1 MKLDDDQ
8 RDERVKEFEV
18 EEVGIESDKGRRIV
32 ADENELEVEIVVEEK
47 LEKELEGAKEE
58 VKDLKQ
64 MLRHL
69 DKEEEKKKERELTDA
84 ENGNQAEKENKI
96 EQKKEIE
103 KVKETEEQKEI
114 ETEKKIEHQKE
125 FDKEMEIERE
135 KEIEKEKEI
144 EREKEI
150 ETEKEIEREKEIVT
164 EKEIEEQKEKIA
176 ESEVSEAHMSN
187 NDDDDLAE
195 LPNEKERLEIGDS
208 KDQVVGPVRGDE
220 LVPEDAEMM
229 QQMMGDQ
236 IANDVKEDNGDFKV
250 IDEQQFLDGPEP
262 DSTGVESG
270 NVSTSLDK
278 KERDEGQ
285 DFLYDNDVSGEGK
298 DESEDSADGDDN
310 YFVEATPEIASH
322 DGTGGQAFVE
332 IEPDKEEEQAV
343 QGPML

>member
-103 KVKETEEQKEI
+103 NVKETEEQKEI

-125 FDKEMEIERE
+125 FDKEMG
-135 KEIEKEKEI
+135 I

-150 ETEKEIEREKEIVT
+150 ETEKEIEREKEIGT

>member
-1 MKLDDDQ
+1 M
-8 RDERVKEFEV
+8 
-18 EEVGIESDKGRRIV
+18 

-150 ETEKEIEREKEIVT
+150 ETEKEIE
-164 EKEIEEQKEKIA
+164 IEEQTEKIA

>member
-103 KVKETEEQKEI
+103 NVKETEEQKEI

-135 KEIEKEKEI
+135 KEIE
-144 EREKEI
+144 
-150 ETEKEIEREKEIVT
+150 TEKEIEREKEIGT

>member
-103 KVKETEEQKEI
+103 NVNETEEQKEI

-150 ETEKEIEREKEIVT
+150 ET

-270 NVSTSLDK
+270 IVSTSLDK

-322 DGTGGQAFVE
+322 DGTGGQAFAE

>member
-18 EEVGIESDKGRRIV
+18 EEVGIESDKGKRVV

-135 KEIEKEKEI
+135 KEIE
-144 EREKEI
+144 
-150 ETEKEIEREKEIVT
+150 TEKEIEREKEIGT

>member
-1 MKLDDDQ
+1 
-8 RDERVKEFEV
+8 
-18 EEVGIESDKGRRIV
+18 
-32 ADENELEVEIVVEEK
+32 
-47 LEKELEGAKEE
+47 
-58 VKDLKQ
+58 
-64 MLRHL
+64 
-69 DKEEEKKKERELTDA
+69 
-84 ENGNQAEKENKI
+84 
-96 EQKKEIE
+96 
-103 KVKETEEQKEI
+103 
-114 ETEKKIEHQKE
+114 
-125 FDKEMEIERE
+125 
-135 KEIEKEKEI
+135 
-144 EREKEI
+144 
-150 ETEKEIEREKEIVT
+150 
-164 EKEIEEQKEKIA
+164 
-176 ESEVSEAHMSN
+176 MSN

>member
-135 KEIEKEKEI
+135 KEIE
-144 EREKEI
+144 
-150 ETEKEIEREKEIVT
+150 TEKEIEREKEIGT

-322 DGTGGQAFVE
+322 DRTGGQAFVE

>member
-135 KEIEKEKEI
+135 KEIE
-144 EREKEI
+144 
-150 ETEKEIEREKEIVT
+150 TEKEIEREKEIGT